1 MAIKGSR
8 DPRIDAYIDRS
19 AAFAR
24 PILRRLRAVVHRGC
38 PDVVE
43 TIKWGSPHF
52 EHHGMLCGMAAFK
65 AHCAFGFWNRALQIP
80 DKKGAMGQFGCIRS
94 AADLPADAVLVGYV
108 REAAR
113 LNEIGRK
120 VGPVRKA
127 RKPLPVPKDLV
138 AALKKRAGATAK
150 FNAFPP
156 GRRREYSEW
165 IGEAKR
171 DETRQKR
178 LRTAVDQ
185 IAEGKP
191 LMWKYIKKKKEAKPS
206 ELRGGAGS

>member
-1 MAIKGSR
+1 MAKK

-19 AAFAR
+19 ADFAK

-52 EHHGMLCGMAAFK
+52 DHHGMLCGMAAFK
-65 AHCAFGFWNRALQIP
+65 EHCAFGFWNRALEIP
-80 DKKGAMGQFGCIRS
+80 DKKGAMGQFGGIRS
-94 AADLPADAVLVGYV
+94 VADLPKDAVLVGYV

-113 LNEIGRK
+113 LNEIGKK

-127 RKPLPVPKDLV
+127 RKPLPVPKDLI

-150 FNAFPP
+150 FRALPP
-156 GRRREYSEW
+156 GQQREYSEW
-165 IGEAKR
+165 LI
-171 DETRQKR
+171 
-178 LRTAVDQ
+178 
-185 IAEGKP
+185 
-191 LMWKYIKKKKEAKPS
+191 
-206 ELRGGAGS
+206 